1 MQKVTERFLSYIKT
15 DTTSVDDAE
24 SYPSSPSQLDLGRQ
38 LAAELEAL
46 GLQDV
51 EQDAHGYVTATVP
64 ATVGGAPVIGLISHL
79 DTSNAV
85 AGGPIHPQ
93 FVDYE
98 GGSLVLNREA
108 GIVMTPEAFPDLAA
122 LKGKRLIVTD
132 GTTLL
137 GADDKAGVAEIMTLA
152 ERLMAPGAPR
162 HGKIRIAFTPDEE
175 VGAGTKYFD
184 VAKFGADIAYT
195 VDGGALGEL
204 EYETFNAAVAAVT
217 IHGVSVHTGSAKGKM
232 VNAAAIACEFQNM
245 LPERQQPVYTEGY
258 EGFYHLDSIRGGVEH
273 CEMRYLL
280 REHDAV
286 QFQAEKD
293 TIEKIADTLNRKW
306 GSGTV
311 TISVKDQYYNMR
323 PVIEKH
329 MELVEAARKAFED
342 CGVPVRI
349 QPIRGGTDGA
359 VLSFRGLPCPNL
371 STGGYL
377 FHSRFELIPEDS
389 LETMVDVLEKLVCRL
404 SGC

>member
-1 MQKVTERFLSYIKT
+1 MK
-15 DTTSVDDAE
+15 
-24 SYPSSPSQLDLGRQ
+24 
-38 LAAELEAL
+38 
-46 GLQDV
+46 
-51 EQDAHGYVTATVP
+51 
-64 ATVGGAPVIGLISHL
+64 
-79 DTSNAV
+79 
-85 AGGPIHPQ
+85 
-93 FVDYE
+93 
-98 GGSLVLNREA
+98 
-108 GIVMTPEAFPDLAA
+108 
-122 LKGKRLIVTD
+122 
-132 GTTLL
+132 
-137 GADDKAGVAEIMTLA
+137 
-152 ERLMAPGAPR
+152 
-162 HGKIRIAFTPDEE
+162 
-175 VGAGTKYFD
+175 
-184 VAKFGADIAYT
+184 
-195 VDGGALGEL
+195 
-204 EYETFNAAVAAVT
+204 
-217 IHGVSVHTGSAKGKM
+217 
-232 VNAAAIACEFQNM
+232 
-245 LPERQQPVYTEGY
+245 
-258 EGFYHLDSIRGGVEH
+258 
-273 CEMRYLL
+273 
-280 REHDAV
+280 
-286 QFQAEKD
+286 FQAEKD